1 MPAYAILGAQWGDEG
16 KGKIVD
22 YLSEN
27 IQIVGRFSGGN
38 NAGHTVVNDDG
49 VFSLHLIPSGIFWP
63 NIFGVVGAGVVID
76 PDILIS
82 EIDYLIGKGINITN
96 KILISERSHIV
107 MPYHIILD
115 QLMEKLK
122 GNNAI
127 GTTGKGIG
135 PAYADKASRIGLRM
149 GDILDLD
156 LLKSKLNKILPQ
168 VNRLISDGYKSEPI
182 LIDDLLEKCSLWN
195 KRLSMLIGNV
205 EKKVNESLLNKQNVL
220 LEGAQGAL
228 LDLDLGTYPYVTSS
242 HPTIGGVF
250 TGLGIHPK
258 WVSGIVGIFKA
269 YTTRVGAGPL
279 PSELDNESANEIRNI
294 ANEFGTTTG
303 RPRRIGWFD
312 AVAARYSCE
321 MNGYDSAILTR
332 LDILDELK
340 SIKICK
346 AYRYGS
352 QILNDFPVDS
362 AVLEKCVPIYED
374 IEGWNSSTAGVNK
387 FDDLPGKAKNY
398 INKIE
403 ELIGCKIDII
413 STGPHRVDTI
423 KRKSLII

>member
-1 MPAYAILGAQWGDEG
+1 MPAYAVLGAQWGDEG

-22 YLSEN
+22 FLSEK

-63 NIFGVVGAGVVID
+63 NILGVVGAGVVID

-82 EIDYLIGKGINITN
+82 EIDYLIDKGINITN

-107 MPYHIILD
+107 MPYHILLD
-115 QLMEKLK
+115 QLTEKLK

-149 GDILDLD
+149 GDLFNLD
-156 LLKSKLNKILPQ
+156 LLESKLNKILPQ
-168 VNRLISDGYKSEPI
+168 VNRLISDGYQSEPI
-182 LIDDLLEKCSLWN
+182 LIDDLLEKCSFWN

-242 HPTIGGVF
+242 NPTIGGAF

-258 WVSGIVGIFKA
+258 WVSGILGIFKA
-269 YTTRVGAGPL
+269 YTTRVGSGPL
-279 PSELDNESANEIRNI
+279 PSELDNESADEIRNI

-332 LDILDELK
+332 LDILDEFK
-340 SIKICK
+340 SLKICK
-346 AYRYGS
+346 AYKYGS

-362 AVLEKCVPIYED
+362 SVLEKCVPIYED
-374 IEGWNSSTAGVNK
+374 IEGWQSSTAGVNE
-387 FDDLPGKAKNY
+387 FNDLPEKAKNY

-403 ELIGCKIDII
+403 EFIGCNIDII
-413 STGPHRVDTI
+413 STGPHRIDTI
-423 KRKSLII
+423 KRKTLII

>member
-1 MPAYAILGAQWGDEG
+1 MPAFAVLGAQWGDEG

-22 YLSEN
+22 FLSED

-49 VFSLHLIPSGIFWP
+49 KFSLHLIPSGIFWP
-63 NIFGVVGAGVVID
+63 NIIGVVGGGVVVD

-82 EIDYLIGKGINITN
+82 EIDYLKDKGIDITN
-96 KILISERSHIV
+96 KILVSERAHIV
-107 MPYHIILD
+107 MPYHILLD
-115 QLMEKLK
+115 QLIEKSK

-135 PAYADKASRIGLRM
+135 PAYADKAFRIGIRM
-149 GDILDLD
+149 ADILNLE
-156 LLKSKLNKILPQ
+156 LFKSKLNEVLPQ
-168 VNRLISDGYKSEPI
+168 VNRLISNGYESKPI
-182 LIDDLLEKCSLWN
+182 LIEDLLAKWDIWN
-195 KRLSMLIGNV
+195 NKLSKLIGNV
-205 EKKVNESLLNKQNVL
+205 EKKVNDSLLNDENVL

-242 HPTIGGVF
+242 HPTIGGAF
-250 TGLGIHPK
+250 TGLGINPK
-258 WVSGIVGIFKA
+258 WLSGIVGIFKA

-279 PSELDNESANEIRNI
+279 PSELDEESAKEIRNT

-312 AVAARYSCE
+312 AVAARYSCQ

-332 LDILDELK
+332 LDILDDLK
-340 SIKICK
+340 AIKICK
-346 AYRYGS
+346 SYKYGS
-352 QILNDFPVDS
+352 EILDDFPLDLS
-362 AVLEKCVPIYED
+362 VLEKCEPVYEE
-374 IEGWNSSTAGVNK
+374 IEGWDLSTAGINK
-387 FDDLPGKAKNY
+387 FDNLPDKAKNY

-403 ELIGCKIDII
+403 KLIGCNIDII
-413 STGPHRVDTI
+413 STGPHRSDTI

>member
-1 MPAYAILGAQWGDEG
+1 MPAFAVLGAQWGDEG

-22 YLSEN
+22 FLSED

-49 VFSLHLIPSGIFWP
+49 EFSLHLIPSGIFWP
-63 NIFGVVGAGVVID
+63 NIIGVVGGGVVVD

-82 EIDYLIGKGINITN
+82 EIDYLKEKGIDITN
-96 KILISERSHIV
+96 KILVSERAHVV
-107 MPYHIILD
+107 MPYHILLD
-115 QLMEKLK
+115 QLIEKSK

-135 PAYADKASRIGLRM
+135 PAYADKASRIGIRM
-149 GDILDLD
+149 GDILNLE
-156 LLKSKLNKILPQ
+156 LFKSKLNEMLPQ
-168 VNRLISDGYKSEPI
+168 VNRLISNGYQSKPI
-182 LIDDLLEKCSLWN
+182 LIEDLLAKWDFWN
-195 KRLSMLIGNV
+195 NKLSKLIGNV
-205 EKKVNESLLNKQNVL
+205 EKKVNDSLLNDENVL

-242 HPTIGGVF
+242 HPTIGGAF
-250 TGLGIHPK
+250 TGLGINPK
-258 WVSGIVGIFKA
+258 WLSGIVGIFKA

-279 PSELDNESANEIRNI
+279 PSELDEESAKEIRNT

-312 AVAARYSCE
+312 AVAARYSCQ

-340 SIKICK
+340 TIKICK
-346 AYRYGS
+346 SYKYGS
-352 QILNDFPVDS
+352 EILDDFPLDLS
-362 AVLEKCVPIYED
+362 VLEKCEPVYEE
-374 IEGWNSSTAGVNK
+374 IEGWDSSTAGINK
-387 FDDLPGKAKNY
+387 FDNLPDKAKNY

-403 ELIGCKIDII
+403 KLIGCNVDII
-413 STGPHRVDTI
+413 STGPHRSDTI